1 MNPHNDRDRVGYLRG
16 LADAVRALV
25 AVARARAA
33 DLRALRQ
40 VPHQLGS
47 AKAEVLLD
55 RDAELDS
62 LSQAARAQFRDA
74 VAGRWADRA
83 GQSGRAAVA
92 ARAQQMAADALEA
105 YRCAVHTPASWNREP
120 RSLARSDVVSD
131 VTEHASAEHGS
142 VTDDSDSDSDERGSD
157 GSGSGSGGIGVDDDS
172 VPPWETDAAVVVPG
186 RSAPLANWPLWQDAQ
201 RVRDPDLAEFAGVVD
216 EVVADAGDSDEW
228 GRWFDENDSLT
239 MIVDDVLEDRR
250 RDTEYGAGGNGLL
263 DTDDRADSATDLDD
277 AGPPHTEP
285 VAEPGVHDTDGEPTQ
300 EQAAGPVVVPDP
312 LEQARRTL
320 EEIAGDLERDRW
332 ANDPWYG
339 DRGDSAPGCDVL
351 GDQGDGYGHDPDDDG
366 DSDRYD
372 DGRDPW

>member
-1 MNPHNDRDRVGYLRG
+1 MNPHNDRNRMGYLRG

-25 AVARARAA
+25 AVARAREA

-40 VPHQLGS
+40 VPHRLGS

-74 VAGRWADRA
+74 VAGRRADRA

-92 ARAQQMAADALEA
+92 ARAQQMAADALET

-120 RSLARSDVVSD
+120 RSLSRSDAVSD
-131 VTEHASAEHGS
+131 VTEHASAADARATG
-142 VTDDSDSDSDERGSD
+142 DSDSDCDSGDRGSD
-157 GSGSGSGGIGVDDDS
+157 GSGSGDGGIGVDDDS
-172 VPPWETDAAVVVPG
+172 VPPWQDDAAAVALD
-186 RSAPLANWPLWQDAQ
+186 RSVPLANWPRWQDAQ
-201 RVRDPDLAEFAGVVD
+201 RVRDPDLVEFAGVVD
-216 EVVADAGDSDEW
+216 EVVADAEDSDEW

-239 MIVDDVLEDRR
+239 LIVDDVLEDRR
-250 RDTEYGAGGNGLL
+250 RDTEYGAAGNGLL

-277 AGPPHTEP
+277 AGPPHEDP
-285 VAEPGVHDTDGEPTQ
+285 VPETDAHHPDGAAEAEP
-300 EQAAGPVVVPDP
+300 ASPVVVPDP
-312 LEQARRTL
+312 LEQARQVL
-320 EEIAGDLERDRW
+320 IGIAADLEHDRW
-332 ANDPWYG
+332 DHDPWG
-339 DRGDSAPGCDVL
+339 RDRGDSTSGRDVL
-351 GDQGDGYGHDPDDDG
+351 GDQGEGHGHDPDDN